1 VSVHTGNGLTVGR
14 ILIAAGVSK
23 VGNNGADEAPAVIT
37 RVLPDHVNARVLLDG
52 HGVDWWTSVE
62 VCADKASY
70 AAANAEHVEKYPDS
84 GPLKALYWPTRS
96 A

>member
-37 RVLPDHVNARVLLDG
+37 HVWPDQVNARVLLDG
-52 HGVDWWTSVE
+52 FEVAWWTSVD
-62 VCADKASY
+62 VFADKASY
-70 AAANAEHVEKYPDS
+70 AAANAEHAEKYPDS